1 MATDQVLR
9 LSPDE
14 YLAFERNSQ
23 TKHEYVDG
31 GLREMVGA
39 SLPHNIIACNT
50 AHAFQS
56 GMKGRPFIVC
66 QSDLRVRIPDGPYY
80 YPDVVVAPSP
90 PQLEDDEADTLLNP
104 LVLAEVLSPSTEEF
118 DRGGK
123 RDDYRLIPSLTDYL
137 TVAQDRVWV
146 DHHRRSARGWR
157 LRVYKA
163 LTDRVAFPDL
173 GCELSLA
180 DIYERVSPPQ

>member
-1 MATDQVLR
+1 MTTDQALR

-31 GLREMVGA
+31 ELREMTGA
-39 SLPHNIIACNT
+39 SRDHVLIGGNIHGLLWSALR
-50 AHAFQS
+50 
-56 GMKGRPFIVC
+56 GRKFEVY
-66 QSDLRVRIPDGPYY
+66 DNDMRVRIPDGPYY

-90 PQLEDDEADTLLNP
+90 PQLEDDAADTLLNP
-104 LVLAEVLSPSTEEF
+104 LVLVEVLSPSTEEF

-123 RDDYRLIPSLTDYL
+123 HDDYRLIPSLTDYL

-146 DHHRRSARGWR
+146 DHHRRSAKGWR
-157 LRVYKA
+157 LRVYKT

-173 GCELSLA
+173 GCDLSLT
-180 DIYERVSPPQ
+180 DIYERVFPAQ